1 MRELISITQ
10 STINDASIQTVNA
23 RELHTF
29 LEVATA
35 FKDWFARRIADYGFE
50 DGKDFCSFLSESSG
64 GRPSKEY
71 AVSLDMAK
79 ELAMVERNEKG
90 KQARQYFIEC
100 ERQAKRDPVE
110 LLNDPSAMRGLL
122 LSYSEKVLKLQQAVE
137 AQAPKVAGYDRIAT
151 SDGGMCITN
160 AAKALQ
166 QRPKDVFSW
175 MQSSGWIYKRAG
187 SSSYTA
193 YQGRIQQGY
202 LEHKVT
208 TIERS
213 DGSEKTVAQ
222 VLVTPK
228 GLAKLSEIFGVAL
241 AA

>member
-1 MRELISITQ
+1 M
-10 STINDASIQTVNA
+10 
-23 RELHTF
+23 
-29 LEVATA
+29 
-35 FKDWFARRIADYGFE
+35 
-50 DGKDFCSFLSESSG
+50 SESSG

-137 AQAPKVAGYDRIAT
+137 AQTPKVAGYDLIAT

-175 MQSSGWIYKRAG
+175 MQSNGWIYKRAG

-228 GLAKLSEIFGVAL
+228 GLAKLSEIFGVKL